1 MYVLQRQADAQRAT
15 KDAEQQAVQAK
26 REQRLQQAERAKPNL
41 GEKIRASAGATQRAE
56 AYRQKVQERRK
67 LLAMVGRDRQL
78 REPEGGW
85 KSLRQIKTA
94 SQRTR
99 ADAQTSKGASSLSDY
114 QARQHRALPHGP
126 GQGLGR

>member
-1 MYVLQRQADAQRAT
+1 M
-15 KDAEQQAVQAK
+15 
-26 REQRLQQAERAKPNL
+26 
-41 GEKIRASAGATQRAE
+41 
-56 AYRQKVQERRK
+56 QERRK

-99 ADAQTSKGASSLSDY
+99 ADAQL
-114 QARQHRALPHGP
+114 RAHLGCLIHGDDP
-126 GQGLGR
+126 GGLWGTWPLGIGLLGRQCGYARWFE

>member
-1 MYVLQRQADAQRAT
+1 M
-15 KDAEQQAVQAK
+15 
-26 REQRLQQAERAKPNL
+26 
-41 GEKIRASAGATQRAE
+41 
-56 AYRQKVQERRK
+56 QERRK

-99 ADAQTSKGASSLSDY
+99 ADAQVRNRADAQTSKGASSLSDY